1 MVLAHNEPPNRI
13 PQPIF
18 FFPSNLQRQVYVI
31 FINDLRL
38 KFPHPLLAPITA
50 SVPLIF
56 FSSNSGSSYTDAF
69 QFLSLL
75 FSTITDTPIPITDNQ
90 LNVKCRL

>member
-31 FINDLRL
+31 FINDLHL

-56 FSSNSGSSYTDAF
+56 FSSNSK
-69 QFLSLL
+69 QFLLHRRFPIS
-75 FSTITDTPIPITDNQ
+75 FITF
-90 LNVKCRL
+90 

>member
-13 PQPIF
+13 PEPIF

-38 KFPHPLLAPITA
+38 KFPHPLLALL
-50 SVPLIF
+50 PLLP
-56 FSSNSGSSYTDAF
+56 
-69 QFLSLL
+69 QFH
-75 FSTITDTPIPITDNQ
+75 
-90 LNVKCRL
+90 